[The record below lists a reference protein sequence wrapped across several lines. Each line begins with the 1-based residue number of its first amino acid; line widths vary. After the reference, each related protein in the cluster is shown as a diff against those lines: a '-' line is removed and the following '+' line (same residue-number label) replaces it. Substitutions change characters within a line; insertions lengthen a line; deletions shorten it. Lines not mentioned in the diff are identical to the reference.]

1 MTQYAII
8 TDLNKCVGC
17 LACSVACK
25 TVNEVPIGMFWNQ
38 VLRVGPT
45 PKYEGATVPDVEM
58 YHIPVTCQHCVDAPC
73 IGVCPTGA
81 SFKAEDGTV
90 QIDEENCI
98 GCLSCMSACPYGVR
112 SLNEDTNVV
121 QKCTLCEDKISE
133 GELPQCVAQCNARAR
148 FFGDLDEGYE
158 SFIASGR
165 ILAYDATYDDVHNAR
180 VSMLDVVKP
189 FTDEDVHHLPDDGN
203 GPSFAYILRDITWQ
217 GEDKWVPLH

>member
-25 TVNEVPIGMFWNQ
+25 VANDVPIGMFWSQ

-58 YHIPVTCQHCVDAPC
+58 YHLPIGCQHCIDAPC
-73 IGVCPTGA
+73 VGVCPTGA
-81 SFKAEDGTV
+81 SMKMDDGTV
-90 QIDEENCI
+90 QIEEELCI
-98 GCLSCMSACPYGVR
+98 GCLSCLAACPYDAR
-112 SLNEDTNVV
+112 TLNEDTNVV
-121 QKCTLCEDKISE
+121 QKCTMCKDLIAN

-148 FFGDLDEGYE
+148 FFGDLDAGYD
-158 SFIASGR
+158 SFLASGR

-180 VSMLDVVKP
+180 TVMEDCTNP
-189 FTDEDVHHLPDDGN
+189 FTDEDVHHLPDVGN
-203 GPSFAYILRDITWQ
+203 GPAFAYILRDITWQ
-217 GEDKWVPLH
+217 GEDKYVPLH